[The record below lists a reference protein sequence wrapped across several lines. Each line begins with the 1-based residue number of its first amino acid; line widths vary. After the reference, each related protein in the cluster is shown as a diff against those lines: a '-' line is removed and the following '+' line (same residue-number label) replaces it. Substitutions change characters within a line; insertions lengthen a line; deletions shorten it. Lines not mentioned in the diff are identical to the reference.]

1 MELGGWVCHGVFEI
15 FSDWT
20 GVSVFFFG
28 GGEGWAGNET
38 KKPLFLRVV
47 GLCINLCYLP
57 DILNAQWILN
67 KLKSKLRNVI
77 Q

>member
-1 MELGGWVCHGVFEI
+1 MELGGWVCHGGFEI

-20 GVSVFFFG
+20 GVGVFFFWEG
-28 GGEGWAGNET
+28 GWAGNET
-38 KKPLFLRVV
+38 KKTLFLRVV
-47 GLCINLCYLP
+47 VLCINLCYLP